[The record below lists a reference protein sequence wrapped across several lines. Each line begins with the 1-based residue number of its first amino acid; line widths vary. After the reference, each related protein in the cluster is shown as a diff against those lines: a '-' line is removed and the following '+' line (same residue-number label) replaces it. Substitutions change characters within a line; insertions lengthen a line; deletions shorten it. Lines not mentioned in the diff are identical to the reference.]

1 MGENWLECKC
11 TCPTFPNEYVRIHLM
26 GVAIIENMYI
36 VPDEASCKT
45 IPINRK
51 RKRGRPAKVKKALIV
66 E

>member
-1 MGENWLECKC
+1 
-11 TCPTFPNEYVRIHLM
+11 M

-36 VPDEASCKT
+36 VPDEAKT